1 MSDNTNNDDEF
12 IGYEYREVTVKQ
24 ALAPVYIDGY
34 ANFGWTL
41 EGTESPLQEA
51 RTTVLKLKRD
61 RKIRNKA
68 ELTRLQRQFEAGVS
82 EIETLERS
90 KTLGASTVAYI
101 LGVIGCG
108 FMAGSVFAVEASLIS
123 LTVILAIPGF
133 ILWIIPYFV
142 FRKMAK
148 NKSEEVTPFIDNKY
162 DEIYEI
168 CEKANRLLDK

>member
-1 MSDNTNNDDEF
+1 M
-12 IGYEYREVTVKQ
+12 
-24 ALAPVYIDGY
+24 
-34 ANFGWTL
+34 
-41 EGTESPLQEA
+41 
-51 RTTVLKLKRD
+51 
-61 RKIRNKA
+61 
-68 ELTRLQRQFEAGVS
+68 QRQFEAGVS